1 MKNGLSYAYKTAY
14 TFNPEA
20 IHIIPV
26 GSLEQHDNLPLGTDT
41 LIAECISWRVRD
53 RLADEGLDSLVLP
66 PLFYGFSPEWTGYP
80 GTVTLSMEAFC
91 NTIVSIVNSLT
102 GQGVRRI
109 VFLNGHGGNSNILRV
124 CIQNQIPELP
134 VQTVIGVIDYYRYL
148 KVKLGHA
155 CKVERSILKYCG
167 IEAPGK
173 PENPIVKTPLS
184 WVFAGRKERRPVAI
198 IPESDREV
206 SEAELNDM
214 INSITKDILLL
225 VEKGGEVSFP

>member
-1 MKNGLSYAYKTAY
+1 MSYAYKTAY
-14 TFNPEA
+14 MLNPEA
-20 IHIIPV
+20 VHIIPV

-53 RLADEGLDSLVLP
+53 RLAGEGLDSLILP
-66 PLFYGFSPEWTGYP
+66 PLFYGFSPEWAGYP

-91 NTIVSIVNSLT
+91 NIIASIVNSLG

-109 VFLNGHGGNSNILRV
+109 VFLNGHGGNSNILRA

-134 VQTVIGVIDYYRYL
+134 LQTVVGVIDYFRYL

-155 CKVERSILKYCG
+155 CKVERSILRFCG
-167 IEAPGK
+167 VEAPGE
-173 PENPIVKTPLS
+173 PENPNVKTPLS
-184 WVFAGRKERRPVAI
+184 WVFAGRKERRPVAV
-198 IPESDREV
+198 IPEGDREV

-214 INSITKDILLL
+214 INSITRDILLL
-225 VEKGGEVSFP
+225 VEKGEDVSFP